1 MTHPPMESKIHLQSA
16 RTGHPVIRPIIRSA
30 LFTGQPVRRIGGERR
45 ELFAGFLGIVF
56 FCLGAFPSC
65 TGKFET
71 YNTDQVGF
79 TEEQKAYD
87 YNTFG
92 IWMKVIQAGIYF
104 NYDWGAGKNW
114 HFQTMQNLSADMFAG
129 YMHDYKPF
137 NAGLANTVYNL
148 EDGWNGTMWE
158 NTYSVIMTEVK
169 KAEDFTRDKY
179 PPLYAVAQILKVELM
194 HRVSDYYGP
203 IVYRKFGQS
212 NAGVMPDTQEEAYT
226 AFFADLD
233 TAITLLGGYRGK
245 ETFYR
250 FDMLMST
257 TNQTYE
263 QWIRF
268 ANSLRLRLAVRIAM
282 AAPGQAAEEARKA
295 FRLADG
301 FLEETNQLVAV
312 SALGTG
318 YSNPL
323 GEINKAWGEAFLN
336 ANMESIL
343 TGYDDPRL
351 PLYFEPATGDG
362 YAGQYRGIRQGTGFN
377 HTKYSRHAASTIAQT
392 THAVLMTP
400 AEVWFLRAEAALRGW
415 SEENPGDCYARGV
428 QSSFEQW
435 GVNGAAD
442 YLQSEKLP
450 ADYIDTFTPEY
461 NIKAVCRVTPAW
473 EEEAS
478 REIKLEKIITQKWI
492 ACYPEGCEAWAE
504 QRRTGYPRLFPV
516 LTNRSNGKI
525 DTRLMIR
532 RLNFPVSIITSNPA
546 QYEAL
551 CRYLG
556 GPDTGGTRLWWDT
569 GRNF

>member
-1 MTHPPMESKIHLQSA
+1 MQLIRRKQIRTIVCRPA
-16 RTGHPVIRPIIRSA
+16 RFPHA
-30 LFTGQPVRRIGGERR
+30 LPSLWGMIGGGLWFDSLRTF
-45 ELFAGFLGIVF
+45 LAGCLWISCFL
-56 FCLGAFPSC
+56 SC
-65 TGKFET
+65 TGKFEE
-71 YNTDQVGF
+71 YNVNQVGF

-92 IWMKVIQAGIYF
+92 IWMKVIQSGIYF

-114 HFQTMQNLSADMFAG
+114 NFQTMQNLSADMFSG
-129 YMHDYKPF
+129 YLHDYKPF

-158 NTYSVIMTEVK
+158 NTYSVIMTEIK
-169 KAEDFTRDKY
+169 KAEDFSREKY
-179 PPLYAVAQILKVELM
+179 PHLYAVTQILKVELM

-212 NAGVMPDTQEEAYT
+212 HAGVMPDSQEEAYT
-226 AFFADLD
+226 AFFQDLD
-233 TAITLLGGYRGK
+233 TAITLLSAYKGK
-245 ETFYR
+245 TTFAR
-250 FDMLMST
+250 FDMLMT
-257 TNQTYE
+257 TSNQTYE

-268 ANSLRLRLAVRIAM
+268 ANSLRLRLAIRIAM
-282 AAPGQAAEEARKA
+282 TAPGKAAEEARKS
-295 FRLADG
+295 FLQPGG
-301 FLEETNQLVAV
+301 FLEETSQLVAV

-323 GEINKAWGEAFLN
+323 GEINKAWGEVFLN

-351 PLYFEPATGDG
+351 PLYFEPATGAG

-377 HTKYSRHAASTIAQT
+377 HTQYSQHATSTITQST
-392 THAVLMTP
+392 QAVLMTP

-415 SEENPGDCYARGV
+415 SGEDPGECYARGV
-428 QSSFEQW
+428 ESSFEQW
-435 GVNGAAD
+435 GAAGVVN
-442 YLQSEKLP
+442 YLKSEKLP

-461 NIKAVCRVTPAW
+461 NIAAVCRVTPAW
-473 EEEAS
+473 DEQAS
-478 REIKLEKIITQKWI
+478 PEIKLEKIITQKWI

-525 DTRLMIR
+525 DSRIMIR
-532 RLNFPVSIITSNPA
+532 RLNFPVSIISSNPA

-551 CRYLG
+551 CKYLG

-569 GRNF
+569 GKNF